1 MRIAV
6 FNVKYSPN
14 LGDGLLAECLEAELR
29 ASGPDIET
37 VAVDLAG
44 RTGYGEGGLRNR
56 KTALTILDNL
66 PGAVRRIAV
75 GAVLRR
81 MVGRQL
87 RPAWRTVLANADAVV
102 VGGGNLLADSDL
114 NFPIK
119 LEGALAEAAAVGVP
133 VGVYGVGVAD
143 NWSQAGEALFRRGLT
158 AVRLVYAAVRD
169 VRSQA
174 VWQARLGPAGV
185 AAPSVCRDPAM
196 LTALHFPRVAKTG
209 AGKQVA
215 LGLTDPLA
223 LRYHGGS
230 AALRA
235 SEMTDWMLEL
245 VRQLVADGWRVSA
258 FTNGSPEDRTYL
270 SRLESRLR
278 AISPDAVSIAPAFER
293 PSDLAAFISGQD
305 LVMAHRL
312 HACIAAYAYAVPHI
326 GFTWDIKLNS
336 FFESVGHAEFVAD
349 AGVMPVEDA
358 VALAER
364 AFTQGVDA
372 QTHARN
378 VAVAREEVAALAKAL
393 RTAAELVSV
402 AS

>member
-6 FNVKYSPN
+6 FNVKFSPN

-29 ASGPDIET
+29 ASAPGVET

-44 RTGYGEGGLRNR
+44 RTGYGEGGFRNR
-56 KTALTILDNL
+56 KAALIILDNL
-66 PGAVRRIAV
+66 PGAVRRIVV

-81 MVGRQL
+81 MVDGQL
-87 RPAWRTVLANADAVV
+87 RPAWRRVLADVDAVV

-143 NWSQAGEALFRRGLT
+143 NWSRAGEALFRRGLK
-158 AVRLVYAAVRD
+158 AVQLVYAAVRD

-174 VWQARLGPAGV
+174 TWRARLGPIGLAP
-185 AAPSVCRDPAM
+185 PSVCRDPAM
-196 LTALHFPRVAKTG
+196 LTALHFPRAAKVG
-209 AGKQVA
+209 SGKQVA

-230 AALRA
+230 ASLRA
-235 SEMTDWMLEL
+235 SEMTDWMLDL
-245 VRQLVADGWRVSA
+245 VRQLVAAGWRVSA

-336 FFESVGHAEFVAD
+336 FFESVGRGAFVAE
-349 AGVMPVEDA
+349 AGVLPVADV
-358 VALAER
+358 VALASQAVAQGIDAER
-364 AFTQGVDA
+364 
-372 QTHARN
+372 HAGN
-378 VAVAREEVAALAKAL
+378 VAAAREEVAGLSKAL
-393 RTAAELVSV
+393 RAAAKPVS
-402 AS
+402 ATS